1 MTLIDGTRTACSTA
15 HKDQPLSVTTR
26 QSSPQGVAASLPS
39 PPSPIAIAAACVLE
53 RSGGLQISVPQGR
66 RRRRGHA
73 FLRRLVHVLD
83 DGVRLSRC
91 VQDGGRSIRPP
102 ATSIRSIKLFK
113 SNQRLFLWP
122 DGGSRSWGGEF
133 RHFVLIIIGAGF
145 SCLAISLAQG

>member
-1 MTLIDGTRTACSTA
+1 MRFSNVPVAYKYPFPKAGDADAVTPPSAGWFTCST
-15 HKDQPLSVTTR
+15 T
-26 QSSPQGVAASLPS
+26 AS
-39 PPSPIAIAAACVLE
+39 E
-53 RSGGLQISVPQGR
+53 
-66 RRRRGHA
+66 
-73 FLRRLVHVLD
+73 
-83 DGVRLSRC
+83 RLSRC

-145 SCLAISLAQG
+145 SCLAIVRLKGNLLDIKLDCSFWFDWLDDVY